1 MIRNVDEAVIAKI
14 RKEGKDFEILVDPQN
29 AADFKAGKNV
39 SITDVVVS
47 EEIYNDAKKGLRAS
61 EKDFEK
67 IFGTIDKL
75 EICKTIVKN
84 GIVQVTAE
92 MIRKELEQIRK
103 QVVNLVH
110 RSTVDSSTG
119 RPHPL
124 QRIENAIAEA
134 KIRIESKPAE
144 QQVKDVI
151 DELKKILP
159 IKYEVRE
166 LGIRV
171 APQYAG
177 KSFNILKQ
185 YGKLISER
193 WENDGSLN
201 VTLEIPAGL
210 QEDLEVDLNSL
221 TKGTVEINILRKK

>member
-1 MIRNVDEAVIAKI
+1 MIRNVNEAVIAKA

-29 AADFKAGKNV
+29 AADFKAGKNI

-47 EEIYNDAKKGLRAS
+47 EEIYSDAKKGLRAS
-61 EKDFEK
+61 EKDLEK
-67 IFGTIDKL
+67 LFGTDDKL

-84 GIVQVTAE
+84 GIVQITAE
-92 MIRKELEQIRK
+92 MLRKELEQTRK

-110 RSTVDSSTG
+110 RSTVDPNTG
-119 RPHPL
+119 KPHPP

-134 KIRIESKPAE
+134 KIRVENKPAE

-151 DELKKILP
+151 DGLKKILP
-159 IKYEVRE
+159 IKYEIRE

-177 KSFNILKQ
+177 KSFNTLKH

-193 WENDGSLN
+193 WENDGSLS
-201 VTLEIPAGL
+201 VMLEIPAGL
-210 QEDLEVDLNSL
+210 QEELEVDLNRL
-221 TKGTVEINILRKK
+221 TKGTVEISILKKK